1 MKGINRLIIE
11 KYIHKL
17 FLMMNHVILILHT
30 VMFVKFTCRKLEELE
45 KLKRYNKLEVIES
58 FGESN

>member
-1 MKGINRLIIE
+1 
-11 KYIHKL
+11 
-17 FLMMNHVILILHT
+17 MNHVILILHT